1 MEIENKIPYRK
12 LVLDYFDSE
21 IYDEWTDSA
30 QFEVYETTTTDGYGV
45 FVAKLVEDNEIVS
58 ENVHYYDHDLPKI
71 VRDVIEGSAGIYID
85 DEVSEAIYIDYIF
98 EEIFADNYEDIL
110 DGLKDQLAE
119 ENFYAERGLGELIK
133 LIEKEYE

>member
-1 MEIENKIPYRK
+1 METENKIPYRK

-45 FVAKLVEDNEIVS
+45 YVAKLVEDNEIVS
-58 ENVHYYDHDLPKI
+58 ENVHYYDHELSEI
-71 VRDVIEGSAGIYID
+71 VKDAIENGVDMYID
-85 DEVSEAIYIDYIF
+85 EEVADSIYLNEIF
-98 EEIFADNYEDIL
+98 EEIFSDHYEDIL
-110 DGLKDQLAE
+110 DGLKDQLSE
-119 ENFYAERGLGELIK
+119 ENESADSVLGNLIE

>member
-1 MEIENKIPYRK
+1 MNDENKIPYRK
-12 LVLDYFDSE
+12 LVLNYFDSE

-45 FVAKLVEDNEIVS
+45 FVAKLVEDNEIIS
-58 ENVHYYDHDLPKI
+58 ENVHYYDHELPKI

-85 DEVSEAIYIDYIF
+85 DEVSESIYLDDIF

-110 DGLKDQLAE
+110 DGLK
-119 ENFYAERGLGELIK
+119 GELTEQGESAEIASVNLIE